1 MLRVHAKLQ
10 SLLTIR
16 IERKQVLEAVR
27 SAMKHASVEINRRI
41 NQRLRGPALFRL
53 HVIRVAGDGHV
64 GVVAK
69 SHIDIRSGLNA
80 AGRKTLRNL
89 SARIDRAAC

>member
-10 SLLTIR
+10 SLFALG
-16 IERKQVLEAVR
+16 IERKQVAETVGSPMKYA
-27 SAMKHASVEINRRI
+27 SAQVNRRI
-41 NQRLRGPALFRL
+41 NERLRSPALFRL

-64 GVVAK
+64 GIVAK
-69 SHIDIRSGLNA
+69 SHIGIRSGLNA